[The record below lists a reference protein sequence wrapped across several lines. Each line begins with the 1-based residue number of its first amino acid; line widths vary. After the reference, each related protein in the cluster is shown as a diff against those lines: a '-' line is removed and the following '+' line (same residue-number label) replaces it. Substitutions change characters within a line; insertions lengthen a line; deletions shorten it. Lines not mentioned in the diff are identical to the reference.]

1 MNDDEPAGGT
11 SSGAPIG
18 RRATAEEISPLVVF
32 LASSGASYV
41 TGSDYLVDG
50 GLTIR

>member
-11 SSGAPIG
+11 SSGAPLG
-18 RRATAEEISPLVVF
+18 RRARADEISPLVVF
-32 LASSGASYV
+32 LAFDGASYV
-41 TGSDYLVDG
+41 TGSDHLVDG

>member
-1 MNDDEPAGGT
+1 MNEEEPPGGT
-11 SSGAPIG
+11 SSGAPLG
-18 RRATAEEISPLVVF
+18 RRARADEISPLVAF
-32 LASSGASYV
+32 LASADASYV